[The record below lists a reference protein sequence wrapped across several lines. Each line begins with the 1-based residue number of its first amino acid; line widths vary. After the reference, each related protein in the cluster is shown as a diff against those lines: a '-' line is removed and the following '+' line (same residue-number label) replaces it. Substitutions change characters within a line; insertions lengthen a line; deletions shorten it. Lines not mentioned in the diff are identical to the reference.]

1 MAIILE
7 KTDITN
13 TPEWALDDNEAAIL
27 ESKGQYYA
35 AGFLRGSRVSPSMR
49 FSRAIENHLRRCTLH
64 PYDGEAL
71 YPAKGSIWFSPDPP
85 QVLWNFYVDLGRNPS
100 IADQYIMNAPSPEE
114 RCAFE
119 KARLCC
125 DSYPVGG
132 GYTHSIPNYGRVLAE
147 GLDSYKDRILT
158 HLTNTDDPHK
168 IDMYKSLLV
177 LIDAIDI
184 FRIRIVDFLDGHRF
198 DDSAKESN
206 RKRLAEAY
214 RGGLPMR
221 PADGIYEAMVST
233 IFIYALD
240 GPDNLGRFD
249 QYMRPYYERDI
260 ANGRITRVEAK
271 ELINAL
277 WKYTDDCSAW
287 NTALGGTTRDGKE
300 ASSDLTVLCLEAAEG
315 KRRPNLALRLRE
327 DTPDVVWDAAINTIS
342 TGTGLPALYCE
353 ENYLKGIDLAQLN
366 ISDED
371 RNDFAFG
378 GCTELMVHGCSNVG
392 SLDGDF
398 NAIKTL
404 EDCLHRHLGTSD
416 SFDAFISAYENAIR
430 SSIYEITQRI
440 SEWQEVRS
448 EHIPLPMRT
457 LLIDDCIDRG
467 RNYSDGGARCNWS
480 IINIVGLSNA
490 IDSLSA
496 VKKAVYD
503 AGYVSPSELLDALR
517 ANFAGYEGLLS
528 YLHKC
533 PRFGNDDP
541 EVNGL
546 ADQLSGIIYK
556 EFKRYAPWRGGK
568 FLCGTLM
575 FVTYG
580 WYGEPVG
587 ATPDGRLAGTPV
599 GDSAGPVHGRDKIGP
614 TAMLNSTAS
623 LQQLH
628 APGTLVV
635 NLRVSKKLVNTPDG
649 REKLK
654 SLIKAYFRLGG
665 LQLQVNV
672 VDQEVLKDAIE
683 HPERHEHLIIRIG
696 GYSEYFNNLPID
708 LRYTLLERT
717 EYA

>member
-1 MAIILE
+1 MAMILE
-7 KTDITN
+7 KYIT
-13 TPEWALDDNEAAIL
+13 TAPEWAIDDTEAAIL
-27 ESKGQYYA
+27 ESRGQYYA
-35 AGFLRGSRVSPSMR
+35 AGFLRRFDISPCMR
-49 FSRAIENHLRRCTLH
+49 FVHAIENHLRHCSLH
-64 PYDGEAL
+64 AYDGELL
-71 YPAKGSIWFSPDPP
+71 YPAKGFIWLSPDPP

-100 IADQYIMNAPSPEE
+100 IADQYIADASTIEE
-114 RCAFE
+114 RRAFE

-125 DSYPVGG
+125 VTYPVGG

-147 GLDSYKDRILT
+147 GLDSYRDRILL
-158 HLTNTDDPHK
+158 HMADTDDPEK
-168 IDMYKSLLV
+168 IDMYESLLL
-177 LIDAIDI
+177 LIDAIDM
-184 FRIRIVDFLDGHRF
+184 FRMRIVDFLEAYRF
-198 DDSAKESN
+198 DDPQKEFN
-206 RKRLAEAY
+206 RKMLIEVY
-214 RGGLPMR
+214 RSGIPMR
-221 PADGIYEAMVST
+221 PAQSMYEAMVST

-249 QYMRPYYERDI
+249 QYIRPYYENDI
-260 ANGRITRVEAK
+260 SSGKVTRNEAK
-271 ELINAL
+271 ELISAL

-287 NTALGGTTRDGKE
+287 NTALGGSTRNGEE
-300 ASSDLTVLCLEAAEG
+300 ASSDLTVLCLEAAQG

-327 DTPDVVWDAAINTIS
+327 DTPDSIWDAAIDTIS

-353 ENYLKGIDLAQLN
+353 GNYLKGIDLAQLN

-371 RNDFAFG
+371 KRDFAFG
-378 GCTELMVHGCSNVG
+378 GCTELMVNGCSNVG
-392 SLDGDF
+392 SLDESF
-398 NAIKTL
+398 SAIKTL
-404 EDCLHRHLGTSD
+404 EDCLYQYLETSS
-416 SFDAFISAYENAIR
+416 SFDDFMAAYEKEIQN
-430 SSIYEITQRI
+430 SIYEITQRV
-440 SEWQEVRS
+440 STHQEIRS
-448 EHIPLPMRT
+448 KHIPLPMRT
-457 LLIDDCIDRG
+457 LLIDDCIDKG

-480 IINIVGLSNA
+480 VINIVGLSNA

-496 VKKAVYD
+496 MKKAVYD
-503 AGYVSPSELLDALR
+503 DKYVSPVELLSALKS
-517 ANFAGYEGLLS
+517 NFNGYESLLA
-528 YLHKC
+528 YLQKC

-541 EVNGL
+541 DVNNM
-546 ADQLSGIIYK
+546 ADHLSGLIYK

-580 WYGEPVG
+580 WFGEPVG

-599 GDSAGPVHGRDKIGP
+599 GDSAGPVQGRDKIGP

-654 SLIKAYFRLGG
+654 SLIKTYFKLGG

-683 HPERHEHLIIRIG
+683 HPENHEHLIIRIG
-696 GYSEYFNNLPID
+696 GYSEYFNNLPIE
-708 LRYTLLERT
+708 LRHTLLERT